1 MKKILCCL
9 CMIILLCG
17 CRDKKDLLNVN
28 FPTSMA
34 IDFQDGMYTVG
45 FRIDNFNTVSK
56 SDLETSSQSVQL
68 LIAQA
73 KGKSIEEAVNKIEQ
87 QERNIVNFSHI
98 RTLILLPG
106 ALDIQVQDDICS
118 FAALNSE
125 LRMDTTVYYSEE
137 SIDQIFT
144 TNSQINH
151 PELYAITNRPEF
163 ADISMML
170 ESISLIQLYKANH
183 DQNITV
189 AIPVLE
195 LLTNEDSY
203 LTDEGTHEQIVYDVK
218 SLLFMNGS
226 QNQTMK
232 LPVEKLNGLVW
243 TRSHQNKIDLNLM
256 VDEQS
261 FHAYSTKVKAYT
273 IYDPQTRTYRLKGT
287 IQMILTRDIGFR
299 AIDTLKP
306 YLDQEI
312 HQQIADTYY
321 TGLDNNIDVFNM
333 QYKSQLFG
341 QLEPLTKDNFID
353 EIKIETQIKGS
364 YIPEN

>member
-1 MKKILCCL
+1 MKKIIYYLFI
-9 CMIILLCG
+9 IILLCG
-17 CRDKKDLLNVN
+17 CRDKKDLLNVS

-34 IDFQDGMYTVG
+34 IDYQDGLYTVG

-68 LIAQA
+68 LIAQE
-73 KGKSIEEAVNKIEQ
+73 KGNSIEEAVNKIEQ
-87 QERNIVNFSHI
+87 QERNIINFSHI

-106 ALDIQVQDDICS
+106 ALDINVQDNICS

-137 SIDQIFT
+137 SMDKIFT

-151 PELYAITNRPEF
+151 PELYAITNKPEF

-183 DQNITV
+183 DQNITIT
-189 AIPVLE
+189 IPVLD
-195 LLTNEDSY
+195 LLTNENSY
-203 LTDEGTHEQIVYDVK
+203 LTDEGTHEQVVYDVK

-226 QNQTMK
+226 QNQAK
-232 LPVEKLNGLVW
+232 ELPIEDLAGLSW
-243 TRSHQNKIDLNLM
+243 TSSHQNKIDVNLM
-256 VDEQS
+256 INEQNI
-261 FHAYSTKVKAYT
+261 HAYSTKVKAYSFF
-273 IYDPQTRTYRLKGT
+273 DPKTKTYHLKGT
-287 IQMILTRDIGFR
+287 IEMILTRDIGFR
-299 AIDTLKP
+299 SIDTLKP
-306 YLDQEI
+306 YLTQEI
-312 HQQIADTYY
+312 HQQIQHTYN
-321 TGLDNNIDVFNM
+321 TGLENHVDIYNL

-341 QLEPLTKDNFID
+341 ELEPLTEDNFID
-353 EIKIETQIKGS
+353 EININTQIKGS